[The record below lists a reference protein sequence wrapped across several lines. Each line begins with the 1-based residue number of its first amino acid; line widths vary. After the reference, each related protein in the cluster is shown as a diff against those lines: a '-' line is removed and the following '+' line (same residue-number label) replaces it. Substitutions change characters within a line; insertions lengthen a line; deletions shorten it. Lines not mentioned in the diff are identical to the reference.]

1 MGEHKIQ
8 LFPAV
13 FVLCIV
19 AVQIL
24 SLSGNCSAQA
34 SGSNSPRPETIEWT
48 WAVRPAQPDARLP
61 NVLLVGD
68 SISRNYF
75 PEVTRE
81 LTDIANVYL
90 YSCSTSVGDPRL
102 PRQLGEFAAMEAVSF
117 RVVHFN
123 NGMHGWSYSEDDYR
137 KAFPTFLASIQSL
150 TPGASL
156 IWATTTPVKTD
167 KPSEETNERV
177 DTRNAIAQRFITA
190 ASIPTDDQHA
200 LMMKHLD
207 SFQDNVHFNIA
218 GANIQGEQA
227 AKFIQSKLE

>member
-1 MGEHKIQ
+1 
-8 LFPAV
+8 
-13 FVLCIV
+13 
-19 AVQIL
+19 
-24 SLSGNCSAQA
+24 
-34 SGSNSPRPETIEWT
+34 
-48 WAVRPAQPDARLP
+48 
-61 NVLLVGD
+61 
-68 SISRNYF
+68 
-75 PEVTRE
+75 
-81 LTDIANVYL
+81 
-90 YSCSTSVGDPRL
+90 
-102 PRQLGEFAAMEAVSF
+102 MEAVSF